1 MNDFLEENEDVGKL
15 ILRLT
20 LGILML
26 FHGVSKFQSPST
38 VEYIAG
44 NLANSGLPS
53 LLANGVYLGE
63 LLAPALI
70 VLGIFTRYSAIVI
83 IVNMLFA
90 IFLMHSSDIFSLTQH
105 GGWRLELQGFYLFA
119 AVAIVFLGSGQHAV
133 KPD

>member
-1 MNDFLEENEDVGKL
+1 MNDILRNDDAGKL

-26 FHGVSKFQSPST
+26 FHGVAKIQSPSIA
-38 VEYIAG
+38 EFIAG
-44 NLANSGLPS
+44 SLSSNGLPS
-53 LLANGVYLGE
+53 ILVYGVYLGE

-83 IVNMLFA
+83 IINMLFA
-90 IFLMHSSDIFSLTQH
+90 IFLMHSGDIFSLTQH
-105 GGWRLELQGFYLFA
+105 GGWKLELQGFYLFVA
-119 AVAIVFLGSGQHAV
+119 AGIMFLGSGDYAI

>member
-1 MNDFLEENEDVGKL
+1 MNDFLENEDLGKL

-20 LGILML
+20 LGVLML

-44 NLANSGLPS
+44 NLASSGLPS
-53 LLANGVYLGE
+53 ILANGVYLGE

-70 VLGIFTRYSAIVI
+70 VLGIFTRYSAMVI
-83 IVNMLFA
+83 IINMVFA
-90 IFLMHSSDIFSLTQH
+90 IFLSHSGDIFSLTQH
-105 GGWRLELQGFYLFA
+105 GGWRLELQGFYLFC
-119 AVAIVFLGSGQHAV
+119 AVAIVFLGSGQHAL

>member
-1 MNDFLEENEDVGKL
+1 MNDFLKNDDSGKL

-26 FHGVSKFQSPST
+26 FHGASKIQNPGS

-44 NLANSGLPS
+44 NLSSSGLPS
-53 LLANGVYLGE
+53 FLANGVYLGE

-70 VLGIFTRYSAIVI
+70 VIGVFTRYSAMVVI
-83 IVNMLFA
+83 INMLFA
-90 IFLMHSSDIFSLTQH
+90 IFLVHASDIFSLTQH
-105 GGWRLELQGFYLFA
+105 GGWRLELQGFYLFGA
-119 AVAIVFLGSGQHAV
+119 AAIVFLGSGEYAV